1 MKFELSGADPGPY
14 SLVIKTTRPARYQ
27 SPTPL
32 KIVYGIAPHVTG
44 ITPDTGHPG
53 DAPFSLVIS
62 GSGFM
67 PGCIVEME
75 GSDGEIYPASVI
87 SQLWGSIH
95 CSFTGRMDR
104 GDRYRV
110 RVRNVDDQVSPDEM
124 YFVVT
129 NPPPLVFGIQPD
141 TGRRGDMSEEILIS
155 GRGFLNGCHIT
166 LIDPVSGVSIINT
179 SPTVV
184 SDNGQTVTGVFDLRG
199 LVAGSYLVLVTN
211 PDGQESGDDVRFVV
225 SPPAPVVHSVNPVS
239 GQIRDSALSISVIGS
254 DFIEGC
260 GIHLRD
266 VVSGVSITNT
276 SPTVVSD
283 NGQTVTGVFDLSHVT
298 TGAYQVVVIN
308 PDKQK
313 SSEDIVFHVIDS
325 IPSSYGIHIAAGRG
339 GRTIP
344 QGIIQAAEHSDLSIN
359 ILPDFGYLIQDVY
372 LDTTSQGVKNS
383 LILSDIVANHSVFV
397 DFSKRDPVPPP
408 VPTTIPTSFPT
419 PVPTK
424 EPVVCMLNVSAE
436 YGGVIRPNG
445 TISVLKG
452 TDIAFQIESLK
463 GFTAS
468 YIQIDNK
475 TTPVNTS
482 FILQSVQSNHTI
494 RLFSDRILSPYWA
507 AFTMNEGTGNN
518 SHDVTFSSD
527 YYPDSLQ
534 EIWNY
539 GDGSVTYGIPMNHS
553 YAEAGTY
560 IISHEVVFRNSTS
573 QCHLDIQIV

>member
-1 MKFELSGADPGPY
+1 M
-14 SLVIKTTRPARYQ
+14 
-27 SPTPL
+27 
-32 KIVYGIAPHVTG
+32 
-44 ITPDTGHPG
+44 
-53 DAPFSLVIS
+53 
-62 GSGFM
+62 
-67 PGCIVEME
+67 
-75 GSDGEIYPASVI
+75 
-87 SQLWGSIH
+87 
-95 CSFTGRMDR
+95 
-104 GDRYRV
+104 
-110 RVRNVDDQVSPDEM
+110 
-124 YFVVT
+124 
-129 NPPPLVFGIQPD
+129 
-141 TGRRGDMSEEILIS
+141 
-155 GRGFLNGCHIT
+155 
-166 LIDPVSGVSIINT
+166 
-179 SPTVV
+179 
-184 SDNGQTVTGVFDLRG
+184 
-199 LVAGSYLVLVTN
+199 
-211 PDGQESGDDVRFVV
+211 
-225 SPPAPVVHSVNPVS
+225 
-239 GQIRDSALSISVIGS
+239 
-254 DFIEGC
+254 
-260 GIHLRD
+260 
-266 VVSGVSITNT
+266 
-276 SPTVVSD
+276 
-283 NGQTVTGVFDLSHVT
+283 TGVFDLSHVT

-573 QCHLDIQIV
+573 QCHRDIQIV